1 MESSTDPYH
10 IAISEVLVVEFGINL
25 ANNTIILNA
34 QNSKLSMLMETLD
47 TSEYG

>member
-1 MESSTDPYH
+1 MESSTEPYH
-10 IAISEVLVVEFGINL
+10 IAISEVLVEFGINL
-25 ANNTIILNA
+25 ANNTRILNA